1 MHEALAF
8 VRCLARV
15 GYTPEWMGVN
25 GGACH
30 QSQLRADP
38 FGGLSQV
45 PLPTPT
51 YYQWAHCVSHVLDK
65 GEYTI
70 ATMIGAMRSAS
81 FPITSLLASVAS
93 WQ

>member
-15 GYTPEWMGVN
+15 GYTPESVGVN

-30 QSQLRADP
+30 QGRPGADP
-38 FGGLSQV
+38 LGGLSQV

-51 YYQWAHCVSHVLDK
+51 YIS
-65 GEYTI
+65 G
-70 ATMIGAMRSAS
+70 
-81 FPITSLLASVAS
+81 PIVFHTY
-93 WQ
+93 

>member
-1 MHEALAF
+1 MHEALAL

-25 GGACH
+25 GGARH
-30 QSQLRADP
+30 QSRLGSGP

-51 YYQWAHCVSHVLDK
+51 YNS
-65 GEYTI
+65 G
-70 ATMIGAMRSAS
+70 
-81 FPITSLLASVAS
+81 PIVFHTY
-93 WQ
+93 

>member
-51 YYQWAHCVSHVLDK
+51 
-65 GEYTI
+65 
-70 ATMIGAMRSAS
+70 
-81 FPITSLLASVAS
+81 
-93 WQ
+93 